1 MLRTRWPIAAPRA
14 SVATSAAG
22 QLRRVALPQRRLGWV
37 ALPQWRLALPQ
48 RLQRQP
54 PSPCRRQARQRRQ
67 HTARSL
73 CLRRAPRCYLTG
85 RRASEPAM
93 VRSCMQVRVHA
104 SEGLHASALHEIA
117 MVAGARCPACGSASA
132 ASSDDRSGTS
142 IDRDQRAMCG
152 VPRCCGDVKAFRSIF
167 VHELLC
173 GTCIVL
179 LRTRRS
185 RIYTICVLEPFPPFC
200 LLRAAR
206 QRTAKACGSPPPSRW
221 GRRSKCPPWRP
232 RRAPPDKARP
242 QPATRPAPGT

>member
-1 MLRTRWPIAAPRA
+1 MTSVPSDSFIKGTPATGGTMLRTRWPIAAPRA

-22 QLRRVALPQRRLGWV
+22 RLRRVALPQRRLGRV
-37 ALPQWRLALPQ
+37 ALPQRRLALPQRRLALPQ

-54 PSPCRRQARQRRQ
+54 PSPCRRRARQRRQ

-152 VPRCCGDVKAFRSIF
+152 VPRCCGVVKAFRSISMSC
-167 VHELLC
+167 C
-173 GTCIVL
+173 GGRASCC
-179 LRTRRS
+179 TRVS
-185 RIYTICVLEPFPPFC
+185 
-200 LLRAAR
+200 A
-206 QRTAKACGSPPPSRW
+206 
-221 GRRSKCPPWRP
+221 
-232 RRAPPDKARP
+232 
-242 QPATRPAPGT
+242 